1 MLGTYSYHEIIKKT
15 VVGFG
20 TLFNNIELRRV
31 ASGKTEVM
39 KVPLAYGPRQK
50 FLQRLNQ
57 VGLDKRSTQ
66 ITLPRIS
73 FEIQGFNYDAT
84 RKVSPTQYIRS
95 TQADGKEF
103 KSFMPIPYNLN
114 FELAIMAKNQDDGL
128 QILEQILPFF
138 QPSFNLTLN
147 LVPTMDEKRDYP
159 VTLTSIDYE
168 DVYEGDYDTRR
179 TLVYT
184 LQFVAKTYLYGPVQD
199 KSGEVIKK
207 AILDYSTKQELAPN
221 APREIRY
228 QVTPDPETA
237 DADDNFGFN
246 ELTSEFVDSKQ
257 WNPTTGQDEAV

>member
-31 ASGKTEVM
+31 TSGKTEVM

-57 VGLDKRSTQ
+57 VGLNKTSVQ

-73 FEIQGFNYDAT
+73 FEIQGFSYDAT
-84 RKVSPTQYIRS
+84 RKVSPTQYIRN

-147 LVPTMDEKRDYP
+147 LVPTLDEKRDYP

-257 WNPTTGQDEAV
+257 WNPTTGQEEEV